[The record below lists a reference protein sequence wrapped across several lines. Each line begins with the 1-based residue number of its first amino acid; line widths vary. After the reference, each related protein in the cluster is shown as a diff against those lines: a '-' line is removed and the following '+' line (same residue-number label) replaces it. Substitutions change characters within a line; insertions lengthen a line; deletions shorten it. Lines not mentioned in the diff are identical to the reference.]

1 MIYFIFY
8 KNFQTKNFSEGSFQ
22 AAVEREQLWVNMSNF
37 TPNKKRKLECSEG
50 STPNSKPTQIVTEV
64 EFDNEFEILTRIDK
78 M

>member
-1 MIYFIFY
+1 
-8 KNFQTKNFSEGSFQ
+8 
-22 AAVEREQLWVNMSNF
+22 MSNF